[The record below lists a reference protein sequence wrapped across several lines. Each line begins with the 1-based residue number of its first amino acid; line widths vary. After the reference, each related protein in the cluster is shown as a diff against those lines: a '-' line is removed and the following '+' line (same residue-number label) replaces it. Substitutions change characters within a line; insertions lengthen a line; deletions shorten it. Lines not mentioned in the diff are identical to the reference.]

1 MPVLST
7 RGGGSA
13 KGFGLTAGAG
23 AVSIEYLIIAGG
35 GAGGCDDG
43 GGGGSGGFRQGLVEV
58 GKNTVITLTVGGGA
72 PGSPTG
78 NRGDN
83 SVMSGTGFTTL
94 TSTGGGQGAGE
105 QSGQFPA
112 YSGGSGGG
120 GGAFN
125 AQSGGQA
132 TMSLAPTDY
141 SPIVTTP
148 SGFGGNAGGSNAQA
162 GAAGGGSSGA
172 VSASPGGTEGGTGA
186 AGKTFTSVTSSAP
199 LGQAAAGGGGRG
211 RGGTG
216 GGGAGGGG
224 SAPGQAGDTNTGS
237 GGGGTFDGV
246 STSGSGGSGFI
257 TLIVPTAK
265 YSSTTTGSPTVST
278 SGAYTILKYTG
289 SGSYT
294 A

>member
-23 AVSIEYLIIAGG
+23 ATTIEYLIIAGG

-43 GGGGSGGFRQGLVEV
+43 AGGGSGGFRQGQVDV
-58 GKNTVITLTVGGGA
+58 KKNTVITITVGAGA
-72 PGSPTG
+72 AGSPTANQG
-78 NRGDN
+78 GS
-83 SVMSGTGFTTL
+83 SVMSGADFSTL

-120 GGAFN
+120 GGAYN
-125 AQSGGQA
+125 AQTGGLP

-141 SPIVTTP
+141 APIVTTP
-148 SGFGGNAGGSNAQA
+148 TGFGGNKGGDNGQA
-162 GAAGGGSSGA
+162 GAAGGGASGGASANVGANQGGSGA
-172 VSASPGGTEGGTGA
+172 D
-186 AGKTFTSVTSSAP
+186 GKTFTSVTSSAP

-211 RGGTG
+211 RGSLGS
-216 GGGAGGGG
+216 GGAGGGG
-224 SAPGQAGDTNTGS
+224 SAPSGAATANTGS
-237 GGGGTFDGV
+237 GGGGSPDGQA
-246 STSGSGGSGFI
+246 SSGSGSGGFI
-257 TLIVPTAK
+257 TLIIPTGK
-265 YSSTTTGSPTVST
+265 YTGTTSGSPTVTT